1 MIRICLITYKKLDQL
16 VQQAVAS
23 FSDPDVELYMVA
35 GLRNEL
41 ITRQASAM
49 IERADIVIAGG
60 ANARIARE
68 NFRVP
73 VIDYFI
79 TDYDYMTAIQS
90 ALRLGERV
98 AVVTYMSAI
107 DRRMLDFFQKE
118 QTDGRLVNLIYEDTE
133 DIYRLLEE
141 HQTDVVV
148 GAAHP
153 VEVGEKLGKYTV
165 LLYPGE
171 RSILETIHNAKQI
184 AQELCRDRR
193 QGQFMTGVMSLTSEG
208 ILLADADGNIL
219 RCNPAAEE
227 LCAVASG
234 SLEGRQAAELSE
246 ELDIRD
252 PTLRKQWEDWRR
264 GRILGQELYIRTVSL
279 ENRRGSFDGAVIF
292 LKRISELKSLVTER
306 EKAYRGRKE
315 KGFHARKTF
324 QDLIGSSDILASC
337 VEEARFFSDSD
348 SSIILLGETGVGKEI
363 FAQSIH
369 NHSRRKHENFIG
381 INCAA
386 LPENLLEAELFGYD
400 EGAFTGGRRGGKPG
414 LFEMANNGT
423 IFLDEIGEIS
433 PNVQARLLRVLQER
447 EIMHVGGDR
456 IIPINVRIISATNRN
471 LQELPDDKFRK
482 DLLYRLGVL
491 EVTIPPLRE
500 REGDVA
506 ELFEHFYRK
515 SQNAKFPHLK
525 LPDEVRYILM
535 RYSWPGNIRELQN
548 VCERFGIYLK
558 MTDKPTPQSLR
569 RCIVKA
575 IGEKKLLGCILSLYK
590 YKQEGSSADPNLI
603 LELKKI
609 FSYNREQIA
618 ELLCV
623 SRTTV
628 WRMTKEL
635 EKTKASESQGP
646 PIMPELPAKRQ
657 RNIVENQ

>member
-23 FSDPDVELYMVA
+23 YQDPDVELYVVA

-49 IERADIVIAGG
+49 IEQADIVIAGG
-60 ANARIARE
+60 ANARIAKE

-73 VIDYFI
+73 VMDYFI
-79 TDYDYMTAIQS
+79 TDYDYITAIQS
-90 ALRLGERV
+90 AFRLGSRV
-98 AVVTYMSAI
+98 AVVTYMSAV
-107 DRRMLDFFQKE
+107 DRRMLDFFQE
-118 QTDGRLVNLIYEDTE
+118 ETRDGRLVNLIYEDTE

-141 HQTDVVV
+141 NQADVVV

-153 VEVGEKLGKYTV
+153 VEVGEKLGKCTV

-171 RSILETIHNAKQI
+171 RSILETISNAKNM
-184 AQELCRDRR
+184 AEELRRNRR
-193 QGQFMTGVMSLTSEG
+193 QNQLMTQVLNLTTDG
-208 ILLADADGNIL
+208 ILLVDADGIL
-219 RCNPAAEE
+219 LSCNPAAAKA
-227 LCAVASG
+227 CAVNPG
-234 SLEGRQAAELSE
+234 SLEGRRVTELSP

-252 PTLRKQWEDWRR
+252 PSLRRQWGDWKK
-264 GRILGQELYIRTVSL
+264 GCLLGQELFIKVAGL
-279 ENRRGSFDGAVIF
+279 ENRRGLFDGAVLL
-292 LKRISELKSLVTER
+292 LKRIPEMKDQVAER
-306 EKAYRGRKE
+306 EKAYRGRKA
-315 KGFHARKTF
+315 KGFQARKNF
-324 QDLIGSSDILASC
+324 SDIIGSSHILASC
-337 VEEARFFSDSD
+337 IEEARFFSDSD
-348 SSIILLGETGVGKEI
+348 SSIILFGETGVGKEI

-369 NHSRRKHENFIG
+369 NHSRRRRETFIG

-471 LQELPDDKFRK
+471 LEELPNDRFRK

-500 REGDVA
+500 REGDVV
-506 ELFEHFYRK
+506 ELFQHFYRE
-515 SQNAKFPHLK
+515 SREVKFQQLK
-525 LPDEVRYILM
+525 LTDEVNYILT

-548 VCERFGIYLK
+548 VCERFCIYLK
-558 MTDKPTPQSLR
+558 MTDKPTPQILR
-569 RCIVKA
+569 RSMVKA
-575 IGEKKLLGCILSLYK
+575 IGEKKLLGSIFSLYK
-590 YKQEGSSADPNLI
+590 YQPDGRPADPGLI

-618 ELLCV
+618 ELLGV

-628 WRMTKEL
+628 WRMTREL
-635 EKTKASESQGP
+635 E
-646 PIMPELPAKRQ
+646 
-657 RNIVENQ
+657 